1 MDDEE
6 LPAWRLPDPVV
17 LPVRLD
23 PSGRCGPTRS
33 AARGG
38 RWRRTSHGWYVPS
51 WVDPTLPEQ
60 RVAEAVPQLA
70 LGGVVTGW
78 GALRMWGANFLDG
91 RAHDGA
97 GLWPVMLA
105 QGWHAAPRPP
115 GAGTRQHQLR
125 VGPCSTVG
133 GVPVH
138 AAVPALVD
146 EMRLAPDLA
155 HAVVCADAARAAQIV
170 TCREMSHALAARAGW
185 LGIAQARHAWGL
197 SRDDVR
203 SPPESRLRL
212 VGHDLDLTDLLVNVP
227 VFSLAG
233 RCLGLPRP
241 AGPRGGSGP
250 GVRRRRTPVGG
261 TPAQR
266 QPPRG
271 AAASPWDRGPPR
283 HLPRPGPARGPRPA
297 DARRTSAVC
306 LPGAPRPG
314 MDAPSA
320 AGVAPTAGPLSPD
333 AWEKHPCR
341 VARGAFP
348 THLPAPGGTPGRRL
362 SRWRRGPGPGPRR
375 RAPGRPPAS
384 RSWSPAGRR
393 RSRT

>member
-23 PSGRCGPTRS
+23 PSGRRGPTRS

-97 GLWPVMLA
+97 GLWPVTLA
-105 QGWHAAPRPP
+105 QGWHAAPRRP
-115 GAGTRQHQLR
+115 GAGIRQHQLR

-138 AAVPALVD
+138 AAAPALVD

-155 HAVVCADAARAAQIV
+155 HAVVCADAARAARLV
-170 TCREMSHALAARAGW
+170 TCREMSHALATRAGW

-212 VGHDLDLTDLLVNVP
+212 VGHHLDLTDLLVNVP

-233 RCLGLPRP
+233 RCLGYPDLLDPV
-241 AGPRGGSGP
+241 AGLALEYDGAGHRS
-250 GVRRRRTPVGG
+250 VARQRSDNLREEQLRAHAIEVLRVTSLDLDRPVGLG
-261 TPAQR
+261 RRMLDVRARCAFLAPHARAWTLR
-266 QPPRG
+266 PPPGWR
-271 AAASPWDRGPPR
+271 PP
-283 HLPRPGPARGPRPA
+283 
-297 DARRTSAVC
+297 
-306 LPGAPRPG
+306 
-314 MDAPSA
+314 
-320 AGVAPTAGPLSPD
+320 
-333 AWEKHPCR
+333 
-341 VARGAFP
+341 
-348 THLPAPGGTPGRRL
+348 PGR
-362 SRWRRGPGPGPRR
+362 
-375 RAPGRPPAS
+375 
-384 RSWSPAGRR
+384 
-393 RSRT
+393 